1 MFLPSSKLRA
11 MLEGRQCVHAAQA
24 LDWPIGD
31 RLVAKSAT
39 GLLAAGN
46 LHHLSELWF
55 LPV

>member
-24 LDWPIGD
+24 LDWPVGD